1 MKTITLKEIEELDH
15 KCNVILRPMLVDA
28 IKRFMLHYVDKDS
41 AIYPKAL
48 TLVTVQLH
56 ALCLDLHERDLLP

>member
-1 MKTITLKEIEELDH
+1 MKTITLKEIEELEH
-15 KCNVILRPMLVDA
+15 KCNVILRPMLIDA

-48 TLVTVQLH
+48 QLVTVQLH
-56 ALCLDLHERDLLP
+56 SLYLELHERDLLP